1 MSSNNV
7 TEEDKEKSSAF
18 DGGFDEY
25 GIALHF
31 VLARPKGV
39 SPVKPPDSDHHFRSF
54 ERDLLSHV
62 YRDDPG
68 FQCRVLELPVG
79 YESLTLHLPKV
90 LRYVAE
96 SERRELIQLKETLD
110 QGVDFR
116 TRSLLMRASLTRFRS
131 GISILHIV
139 FCHRPPEEPSV
150 AEAQDKWRLSEYD
163 FMKLSKLWEGGE
175 SVGMGE
181 EFDIH
186 DELRFSLSG
195 DEAADRFTLHDI
207 VVAVINHN
215 NKGLDLGEWNHI
227 DTSATDDFEH
237 IRPRAG
243 TIEIVVGEDEH
254 RRGNY
259 PEVFEV
265 LVDLA
270 SKGPESP
277 QKIDAAHEKVK
288 NAQKD
293 AKGKS
298 ILENQL
304 VYVQGI
310 LCGLLDFNIDAD
322 EFNDVFDEPIK
333 VNKTLLL
340 DVQKGT
346 LFKFITKDRAFE
358 SAYEK
363 IGVNPY
369 LLYPQA
375 LLLHNE
381 ELLAGAV
388 GKANAADGA
397 QSEELL
403 REAELALREVL
414 QRELLPNVF
423 QYTCER
429 KLFDDG
435 QGSRGLTNLQNSL
448 EQRLEEINGR
458 LDEVVSR
465 KGAFLNIG
473 LALFGVVLAVGQ
485 LVSGWD
491 ALGKLVWK
499 WGSRLATFCKGF
511 ANLEWFGEL
520 LSQWVPN
527 EASAIDFVAYYFVP
541 AFFVLGLVVVRVT
554 FILIKRR
561 RG

>member
-1 MSSNNV
+1 MSSNNFA
-7 TEEDKEKSSAF
+7 TEEDLEKPAAF

-39 SPVKPPDSDHHFRSF
+39 SPVELSESDENFRSF

-68 FQCRVLELPVG
+68 FQCRVLALPIG
-79 YESLTLHLPKV
+79 YESLTLRLPKV

-96 SERRELIQLKETLD
+96 SDRRELTQLPETLD
-110 QGVDFR
+110 DPGAGFR
-116 TRSLLMRASLTRFRS
+116 TRSLLMRASLTQFRS

-139 FCHRPPEEPSV
+139 FCHRPPEKPSG
-150 AEAQDKWRLSEYD
+150 AETRDKWRLSEYD

-186 DELRFSLSG
+186 GELRFSLSG
-195 DEAADRFTLHDI
+195 DGAADRFTLRDI

-215 NKGLDLGEWNHI
+215 NKGLNPGERNHI
-227 DTSATDDFEH
+227 GISATDDFKNL
-237 IRPRAG
+237 RPRAG

-254 RRGNY
+254 RRGRY

-288 NAQKD
+288 NAEM
-293 AKGKS
+293 AANGKS

-388 GKANAADGA
+388 REAQKADGA
-397 QSEELL
+397 QSEKRL
-403 REAELALREVL
+403 RKAELALREVL

-429 KLFDDG
+429 KLYDDG
-435 QGSRGLTNLQNSL
+435 HGSRGLTNLQMSL
-448 EQRLEEINGR
+448 EQRLKEINGR
-458 LDEVVSR
+458 LEEVVSR
-465 KGAFLNIG
+465 KGAFLNMA

-485 LVSGWD
+485 LVSGWE
-491 ALGKLVWK
+491 ALGKLVAK
-499 WGSRLATFCKGF
+499 WIPV
-511 ANLEWFGEL
+511 EEV
-520 LSQWVPN
+520 QVI
-527 EASAIDFVAYYFVP
+527 EAVGVYFVP
-541 AFFVLGLVVVRVT
+541 AFVVLVPLFVISM
-554 FILIKRR
+554 FIHNRRR